1 MSPANIGPNLFLH
14 IRRLMTDIDAA
25 LEQQVFDVPERQRKR
40 TYIITTS
47 RITSGD
53 ELKYWNGL
61 AAYVGEASP
70 DPTRPL
76 LTVGAFA
83 LTEPP
88 AASRGDSAASG
99 GGVA

>member
-53 ELKYWNGL
+53 ELK
-61 AAYVGEASP
+61 
-70 DPTRPL
+70 
-76 LTVGAFA
+76 
-83 LTEPP
+83 
-88 AASRGDSAASG
+88 
-99 GGVA
+99 